1 MSKYTERTTMALHV
15 MIREMYIKNIELARI
30 TKCST
35 QLILAGTS
43 PNSIPSNILSRLIDS
58 QNSDGG
64 FVSNVDTIWNI
75 KFLSYY
81 PKTERIRTKAINW
94 FDAHRPGFGFG
105 RSNRDIGRIPVTGL
119 AFYLIPEICS
129 NHKSLNWLE
138 KLWKSEIYSLTYKA
152 AYTLMA
158 FSANKYQPQDSNLII
173 DTVHWIESQQE
184 ESGGF
189 APWKQHPVQENIY
202 CTAVACLGLLSY
214 PKLCDWNVLNKA
226 YDYMISTQLKNGIWR
241 YHEIE
246 DGAAWA
252 LRAMSEYERIKEVL

>member
-1 MSKYTERTTMALHV
+1 MSKYTERTTMALHT
-15 MIREMYIKNIELARI
+15 MIREMYRKNIELARI

-35 QLILAGTS
+35 QLILAGAS
-43 PNSIPSNILSRLIDS
+43 PNSIPGNILFAVVDS
-58 QNSDGG
+58 QNEDGG

-81 PKTERIRTKAINW
+81 PETEKIRKKAVNW
-94 FDAHRPGFGFG
+94 LNVHRTGFGFG
-105 RSNRDIGRIPVTGL
+105 RSNRDIGRIPVTGI
-119 AFYLIPEICS
+119 AFFLLPELCMTS
-129 NHKSLNWLE
+129 RSLNWLE
-138 KLWKSEIYSLTYKA
+138 NLWKSEIDSLTYKA

-158 FSANKYQPQDSNLII
+158 FSANDYQPIDINLII
-173 DTVHWIESQQE
+173 HTLHWIESQQE

-189 APWKQHPVQENIY
+189 APWKGHPVQENIY

-214 PKLCDWNVLNKA
+214 PDLCDWNVLNKA
-226 YDYMISTQLKNGIWR
+226 YNYMISTQLKNGIWR

-252 LRAMSEYERIKEVL
+252 LRAMTEYERLKEVL